1 MTSVTIKQTTE
12 PVELFVAN
20 KTFVEKTE
28 VEVVVQ
34 NKEVFGEDMFGEDM
48 FGDDMFGE
56 DMLDEDTSTE
66 ELWYCPGC
74 EAGIDTKHSYN
85 AHCCFE

>member
-12 PVELFVAN
+12 PVELFVA
-20 KTFVEKTE
+20 KKIFVEKTE

-34 NKEVFGEDMFGEDM
+34 NKEVVGEDM

-66 ELWYCPGC
+66 ELLYCPGC